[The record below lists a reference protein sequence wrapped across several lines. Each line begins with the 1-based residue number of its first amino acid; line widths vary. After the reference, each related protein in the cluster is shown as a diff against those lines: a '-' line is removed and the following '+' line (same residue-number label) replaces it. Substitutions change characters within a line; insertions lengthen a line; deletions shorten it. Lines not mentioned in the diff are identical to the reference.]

1 MRRICHNKI
10 MFKNI
15 IEAHVKGKHIYL
27 CHVDGYIGAFNPY
40 TNKVRYETADKFIP
54 FVKQLIEDF
63 PDYSPHNIVNY
74 GIEEAIRKKIIAD
87 RILAESKKKN
97 RE

>member
-1 MRRICHNKI
+1 

-54 FVKQLIEDF
+54 FVKQIIEDF
-63 PDYSPHNIVNY
+63 PDCTPHNVVNY
-74 GIEEAIRKKIIAD
+74 GIEEVIRKKIIMD
-87 RILAESKKKN
+87 RLINDKQKG
-97 RE
+97 RG